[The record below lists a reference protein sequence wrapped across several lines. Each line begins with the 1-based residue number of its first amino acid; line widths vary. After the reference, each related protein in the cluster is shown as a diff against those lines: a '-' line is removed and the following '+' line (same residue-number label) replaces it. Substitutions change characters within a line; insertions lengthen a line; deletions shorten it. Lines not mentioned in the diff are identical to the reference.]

1 MFHSDWIASNGRLN
15 RRFIYFRIHERLI
28 RHKITWFT
36 ICAPDWLNTSKLS
49 SSFIDFD
56 LHNAYVMNVIL
67 HQQPSRLVVQ
77 LYKYYG
83 LTGVTL
89 FLLNRHMKT
98 KQLQWEIPNQL
109 ERGGEEEMD
118 VRYYS
123 NMWEHCV
130 FNPFVWWKTEKK
142 SCGEEKIY
150 FSGEVWY
157 SYSNWKGNDKG
168 GGGGDSFPSMFW
180 VS

>member
-1 MFHSDWIASNGRLN
+1 
-15 RRFIYFRIHERLI
+15 
-28 RHKITWFT
+28 
-36 ICAPDWLNTSKLS
+36 
-49 SSFIDFD
+49 
-56 LHNAYVMNVIL
+56 MNVIL

-150 FSGEVWY
+150 FSGEV
-157 SYSNWKGNDKG
+157 
-168 GGGGDSFPSMFW
+168 
-180 VS
+180 